1 MGFCDCVQND
11 GRGEGSMTDTL
22 DAYLKAALTSRR
34 PDRQQRLNHI
44 GVAVATDSGNHIVAA
59 VLHASPAFAA
69 GLLRGDRPISINGAP
84 YHPVYSFNPEPPALP
99 EPDQRSFRL
108 VFERS
113 GEQREV
119 ELRPEFNNLLDSYRS
134 AVEPSVRQFGMGNKV
149 VGYVRLW
156 GVSRNANDLVMLQK
170 VLAGFRNTSSLIV
183 DLRHAAGYL
192 AEEHLALFRPT
203 DQSDYYSSP
212 MALIIDRTTTRH
224 AESFARQLA
233 ILDRVTTLGAAT
245 PGGFHPDLT
254 VPWPLASSTPGDPQ
268 FEAALALLGGLI

>member
-1 MGFCDCVQND
+1 
-11 GRGEGSMTDTL
+11 MTDTL
-22 DAYLKAALTSRR
+22 DAYLEAALTSRR
-34 PDRQQRLNHI
+34 SDRQQRLNHI
-44 GVAVATDSGNHIVAA
+44 GVAVAATDSGSHIVTA

-69 GLLRGDRPISINGAP
+69 GLLRGDRPVSVNGAP

-99 EPDQRSFRL
+99 EPDPRSFRL

-113 GEQREV
+113 GERQEA
-119 ELRPEFNNLLDSYRS
+119 EIRPVFNNLLDSYRS
-134 AVEPSVRQFGMGNKV
+134 AVEPSARQFNMGNKV

-170 VLAGFRNTSSLIV
+170 VLAGFRSTSSLIV

-192 AEEHLALFRPT
+192 AEEHLALFLPADRN
-203 DQSDYYSSP
+203 DYYSSP
-212 MALIIDRTTTRH
+212 MALIIDRTTTGQ
-224 AESFARQLA
+224 AEFFARQLA
-233 ILDRVTTLGAAT
+233 VLDRVTTIGAAT

-254 VPWPLASSTPGDPQ
+254 VPRPLASSTPGDPR

>member
-1 MGFCDCVQND
+1 
-11 GRGEGSMTDTL
+11 MTDTL
-22 DAYLKAALTSRR
+22 AAYLDAALTSRR
-34 PDRQQRLNHI
+34 SDRQQRLNHI
-44 GVAVATDSGNHIVAA
+44 GVAVAAGSGSGSGSGSHIVSA

-69 GLLRGDRPISINGAP
+69 GLLRGDRPVSVNGAP
-84 YHPVYSFNPEPPALP
+84 YHPVYSFNPEPPAVP
-99 EPDQRSFRL
+99 EPDRRSFRL

-119 ELRPEFNNLLDSYRS
+119 ELRPVFNNLLDSYRS
-134 AVEPSVRQFGMGNKV
+134 AVEPSVRQFNMGNKV

-156 GVSRNANDLVMLQK
+156 GVSRNANDLIMLQG

-192 AEEHLALFRPT
+192 AEEHLALFLPADRN
-203 DQSDYYSSP
+203 DYYSSP
-212 MALIIDRTTTRH
+212 MALIIDRTTTGR

-233 ILDRVTTLGAAT
+233 ILDRVTTIGAAT
-245 PGGFHPDLT
+245 PGGFHPDFT